1 MLLWVDYQCRLK
13 TTDTAG
19 QRNEQLD
26 GVDEDSLA
34 SLYSDFTWASPGK
47 LFDLIL
53 SPILKNLYHDL
64 NIHVSSVPI
73 CATVESLPSEC
84 AFELLWYTRS
94 HT

>member
-1 MLLWVDYQCRLK
+1 MLLCVNDQRRSK
-13 TTDTAG
+13 TTGSAG

-53 SPILKNLYHDL
+53 SPVLKNLYHEL
-64 NIHVSSVPI
+64 NIQVSSLLI
-73 CATVESLPSEC
+73 CAVVELSI
-84 AFELLWYTRS
+84 
-94 HT
+94 